1 METKKNN
8 SEYIPE
14 FEKSFHYPQY
24 WGAWLGAAA
33 MAGMALTPAS
43 FRDPLLATLGV
54 LPDGW
59 ERVLVVGR

>member
-14 FEKSFHYPQY
+14 FEKSFRYPQY

-33 MAGMALTPAS
+33 MRGS
-43 FRDPLLATLGV
+43 H
-54 LPDGW
+54 
-59 ERVLVVGR
+59 